1 MATPSFRLQKAKP
14 CAGVSSKIK
23 REERF
28 FCSFNILLQ
37 RVSSSA
43 PVSFLLL
50 FLTLKAVS
58 VTEGSW
64 TAASPSESLLE
75 FGGVPT

>member
-1 MATPSFRLQKAKP
+1 MATPSFRLQRAKP
-14 CAGVSSKIK
+14 FAGISSKIK
-23 REERF
+23 REESFLR
-28 FCSFNILLQ
+28 SFNTLSQ

-50 FLTLKAVS
+50 FLTLKT